1 MPLLPPFDLGDVFTE
16 AGIAALAQVLAID
29 LVLAGDNAI
38 VVGSMAAGLE
48 ARDRRRVIAVGIF
61 AALVLRIVFA
71 LAATVLVELP
81 GLLLAGG
88 LLLFWVSWR
97 FWREL
102 RTGTHGGAGP
112 ASAGGDARRGFASA
126 VWGVAL
132 ADVSMSLDNVLG
144 VVGAAREHP
153 TVLVLGLIV
162 SVALMGLA
170 ANLVAGIIERRRW
183 IAYVGLTVIV
193 YVAGKM
199 SWDGWNEVAPR
210 FGLA

>member
-1 MPLLPPFDLGDVFTE
+1 MPPLPAFDFGDVFTE
-16 AGIAALAQVLAID
+16 AGLAALAQVLAID

-38 VVGSMAAGLE
+38 VVGSMAAGLD
-48 ARDRRRVIAVGIF
+48 ARNRRRVIAVGIF

-88 LLLFWVSWR
+88 LLLFWVSWS

-102 RTGTHGGAGP
+102 RAGRHDDDDSKP
-112 ASAGGDARRGFASA
+112 KRLPRTFASA
-126 VWGVAL
+126 AWGVAL

-144 VVGAAREHP
+144 VVGAARDHP

-170 ANLVAGIIERRRW
+170 ANLIARIIDRQRW
-183 IAYVGLTVIV
+183 IAYLGLGVIV

-199 SWDGWNEVAPR
+199 SWDGWNELAPKLG
-210 FGLA
+210 FA